1 MIIQS
6 KLRLRKLFQLIS
18 YYTSVKKKRISRT
31 IKFLKNKN
39 VNEKIETQLN
49 FKEKTP
55 EESENSQYR
64 SIIEIKFLN
73 TEDTPSKF
81 KQSTPESRRSDTL

>member
-6 KLRLRKLFQLIS
+6 KLHLRKLFQLIS
-18 YYTSVKKKRISRT
+18 YYTSVKKRISRRV
-31 IKFLKNKN
+31 KFLKNKN

-55 EESENSQYR
+55 EESEKSQYK

-81 KQSTPESRRSDTL
+81 KQSTSESMRSDTL